1 MESTVKSGFTVLLA
15 VIIFAVNSFINS
27 LQTHLYPVEVARRSL
42 PPVYTGVVLA
52 THEITLIVISP
63 VWAWLLCYLKERS
76 SVLTACVLS
85 GSASIAFSLLHIIP
99 NASIFLA
106 LSIIFK
112 IIQAAGHSLLCIS
125 LLALLLS
132 ELDKFKALAVSA
144 CLTFFSLAVII
155 GSNVATNLIVNELFT
170 LPLSLLGILLIV
182 LGLVS
187 LTVIPPAVRD
197 SDYTEQLQKSA
208 FNFVSILRLPCVWIG
223 IFTMLIC
230 TMNPFYLDTVM
241 KPTLESL
248 GVISVETVSMSL
260 GVCFA
265 LSSMAW
271 GFAIDKGLNPKA
283 CIAVSSLTI
292 CVSLTIVQSYFSLFP
307 VWLVICGFI
316 FSGVA
321 WSGLTIAG
329 LMQMITEAKA
339 ASLPMILKLYA
350 IVVSVWQSS
359 FSVRCGLIYEA
370 FGFHYGNLIVASC
383 TLVLFLICASSLINA
398 AICSCNCTAHIRKL
412 SLRKIS
418 QVDIVEQCQEQ

>member
-1 MESTVKSGFTVLLA
+1 MG
-15 VIIFAVNSFINS
+15 
-27 LQTHLYPVEVARRSL
+27 
-42 PPVYTGVVLA
+42 
-52 THEITLIVISP
+52 
-63 VWAWLLCYLKERS
+63 
-76 SVLTACVLS
+76 
-85 GSASIAFSLLHIIP
+85 
-99 NASIFLA
+99 
-106 LSIIFK
+106 
-112 IIQAAGHSLLCIS
+112 
-125 LLALLLS
+125 
-132 ELDKFKALAVSA
+132 
-144 CLTFFSLAVII
+144 
-155 GSNVATNLIVNELFT
+155 
-170 LPLSLLGILLIV
+170 
-182 LGLVS
+182 
-187 LTVIPPAVRD
+187 IPPAVRD

-265 LSSMAW
+265 LSSMVW

-321 WSGLTIAG
+321 WRGLTIAG
-329 LMQMITEAKA
+329 LM
-339 ASLPMILKLYA
+339 PMILKLYA

-370 FGFHYGNLIVASC
+370 F
-383 TLVLFLICASSLINA
+383 
-398 AICSCNCTAHIRKL
+398 
-412 SLRKIS
+412 
-418 QVDIVEQCQEQ
+418 